1 MSFLNDAINLFG
13 DNDRLTEYRI
23 TVFGD
28 RAVYIEGVKSIKSY
42 SQNKMEI
49 FVKKGEIKIIG
60 EGLYIKKY
68 CAEDLAVCGKIKA
81 FSKD

>member
-1 MSFLNDAINLFG
+1 MSFLSDALSVFG

-42 SQNKMEI
+42 SRNKMEI
-49 FVKKGEIKIIG
+49 VVKKGEIKIVG
-60 EGLYIKKY
+60 EELFIKKY